1 MRSLFFKIFLYFLLI
16 ILLVAGVTVILT
28 YLRDQQYP
36 SLANQDFAQRAVA
49 EYGRD
54 AIRAYEKYGLKEL
67 DDYIGKIRRRTGI
80 MLALFDQ
87 YGEPLSGE
95 RQAHFRMSWAVKR
108 ALRSGELVMPNMG
121 MHGMQSL
128 ATVVLAESG
137 QTYVVAL
144 TLPDRP
150 APANI
155 AREATRGFLGWQ
167 LLLLLVI
174 SAVICFVLARSLTS
188 PIGRLRQAT
197 RKFAAGDLSTR
208 IGGQIKGSQEL
219 AGLAHD
225 FDDMATKIEDL
236 VAGQKQLLRDI
247 SHELRSP
254 LARLGVALELARQQG
269 KPETRAKA
277 LARIEC
283 EAERMNEMIGQ
294 LLSLTRLES
303 GAAQYK
309 FELFDLS
316 GLLDRLVQDA
326 SYEAQKHNCQVVLD
340 APEQVLLN
348 GSEYLLAHAIENVIR
363 NAIKYTAER
372 GVVRVTLRQQGAVVN
387 IVVDDQGPGV
397 PEDSLDKLFEP
408 FYRVADARD
417 RQSGGTGIGLAIAKR
432 AVVLHKGR
440 ILAENRASGGLSV
453 RVELPR
459 SI

>member
-36 SLANQDFAQRAVA
+36 SLANQDFVQRAVA

-54 AIRAYEKYGLKEL
+54 AIRAYEKHGIKEL
-67 DDYIGKIRRRTGI
+67 DDYTDKIRRRTGI
-80 MLALFDQ
+80 LLSLFDQ
-87 YGEPLSGE
+87 YGQPLSRE
-95 RQAHFRMSWAVKR
+95 HQPHFRTSRIVEQ
-108 ALRSGELVMPNMG
+108 ALSSGELVMPNRG
-121 MHGMQSL
+121 MRGRQSL
-128 ATVVLAESG
+128 ATVIQADSG
-137 QTYVVAL
+137 RTYVVSL
-144 TLPDRP
+144 LLPDKP
-150 APANI
+150 SPENI
-155 AREATRGFLGWQ
+155 AKEVTHGFLGWQ

-174 SAVICFVLARSLTS
+174 SAAICFVLARSLTA

-208 IGGQIKGSQEL
+208 IGGKLKGSQEL
-219 AGLAHD
+219 AGLADD

-277 LARIEC
+277 LERIEC

-326 SYEAQKHNCQVVLD
+326 SYEAQKHNCQVELD

-348 GSEYLLAHAIENVIR
+348 GSEDLLAHAIENVIR
-363 NAIKYTAER
+363 NAVKYTAEQ
-372 GVVRVTLRQQGAVVN
+372 GVVRVTLRQQDAVVH

-432 AVVLHKGR
+432 AVLLHRGR
-440 ILAENRASGGLSV
+440 IKAENRESGGLSV
-453 RVELPR
+453 SMELPQN
-459 SI
+459 I

>member
-16 ILLVAGVTVILT
+16 ILLVAGITVVLT
-28 YLRDQQYP
+28 YLRNQQFP
-36 SLANQDFAQRAVA
+36 SLANQDFAQRAVT

-54 AIRAYEKYGLKEL
+54 AIRAYENAGIRAL
-67 DDYIGKIRRRTGI
+67 DDYTDRVRRRTGI
-80 MLALFDQ
+80 LLALFDQ
-87 YGEPLSGE
+87 YGEPLSAE
-95 RQAHFRMSWAVKR
+95 RQPHFRMSRIVKR
-108 ALRSGELVMPNMG
+108 ALSSGELVMPNMG

-128 ATVVLAESG
+128 ATVIQADSG

-144 TLPDRP
+144 SLPDRP

-155 AREATRGFLGWQ
+155 AKEVTHGFLGWQ
-167 LLLLLVI
+167 LLLLLII
-174 SAVICFVLARSLTS
+174 SALICFVLARSLTA

-197 RKFAAGDLSTR
+197 RKFAAGDLSIR

-269 KPETRAKA
+269 KPETQAKA
-277 LARIEC
+277 LERIEC

-326 SYEAQKHNCQVVLD
+326 SYEAQKHNCRVELD
-340 APEQVLLN
+340 APDQVLLN
-348 GSEYLLAHAIENVIR
+348 GSEDLLAHAIENVIR
-363 NAIKYTAER
+363 NAVKYSAEQ
-372 GVVRVTLRQQGAVVN
+372 GVVRVSLRQQDAVVH
-387 IVVDDQGPGV
+387 ISVDDQGPGV

-432 AVVLHKGR
+432 AVVLHRGR
-440 ILAENRASGGLSV
+440 IKAENHESGGLSV
-453 RVELPR
+453 SMELPQN
-459 SI
+459 I